1 MNNPSGLFGGFDP
14 FDDSDPDEPELIIPE
29 GWEERAPAGWEW
41 ESLWEAVEEGDH
53 VYTDQR
59 VRESIDATIDPRVI
73 LDDGLFPGFNL
84 QADRFT
90 ATTIFI
96 PEMLITAR
104 AMKAGLALIRPL
116 LAARAEKPVGTFV
129 IGTVLGD
136 MHDIGQSIVTI
147 MLENAGFKV
156 INLGTD
162 VKPDIFIETAEKHNA
177 DLVGFSALLSTTVYY
192 QKVTIEE
199 FQKAGHRD
207 KVKILIGGAPTTQ
220 DWADECGADGWGKD
234 AVEAVSLAL
243 RLVQE
248 QRES

>member
-1 MNNPSGLFGGFDP
+1 MS
-14 FDDSDPDEPELIIPE
+14 EPQLMIPE
-29 GWEERAPAGWEW
+29 GWQTRAPEGWEW
-41 ESLWEAVEEGDH
+41 ESLWSAVENGDH
-53 VYTDQR
+53 KYADKR
-59 VRESIDATIDPRVI
+59 VREAIDAGIDPRVI

-84 QADRFT
+84 QGDRFS
-90 ATTIFI
+90 AQIIFI

-129 IGTVLGD
+129 MGTVLGD

-147 MLENAGFKV
+147 MLENGGFNV

-162 VKPDIFIETAEKHNA
+162 VHPDKFIETAKKEKA

-192 QKVTIEE
+192 QKVTIDE
-199 FQKAGHRD
+199 FIKAGHRN
-207 KVKILIGGAPTTQ
+207 KVKILIGGAPTSPE
-220 DWADECGADGWGKD
+220 WASECGADGWGKD
-234 AVEAVSLAL
+234 AMEAVKLAK

-248 QRES
+248 PRQPWE

>member
-1 MNNPSGLFGGFDP
+1 MT
-14 FDDSDPDEPELIIPE
+14 EPVLQIPE
-29 GWEERAPAGWEW
+29 GWEGRAPEGWEW
-41 ESLWEAVEEGDH
+41 QTLWDAVETGDH
-53 VYTDQR
+53 IYTDER
-59 VRESIDATIDPRVI
+59 VKQAIDADIDPRHI

-84 QADRFT
+84 QGDRFSEQI
-90 ATTIFI
+90 IFI

-116 LAARAEKPVGTFV
+116 LAANDEKPVGTFI

-147 MLENAGFKV
+147 MLENAGFEV
-156 INLGTD
+156 VNLGTD
-162 VKPDIFIETAEKHNA
+162 VHPDRFIEAALEHQA

-199 FQKAGHRD
+199 FEKAGHRD
-207 KVKILIGGAPTTQ
+207 KVKIMIGGAPTTQ

-234 AVEAVSLAL
+234 AMEAVRLAL
-243 RLVQE
+243 TLVKE
-248 QRES
+248 PKEAWA

>member
-1 MNNPSGLFGGFDP
+1 MFDEMEL
-14 FDDSDPDEPELIIPE
+14 DDPVLQIPE
-29 GWEERAPAGWEW
+29 GWESRAPENWEW
-41 ESLWEAVEEGDH
+41 ETLWDAVEYGDH
-53 VYTDQR
+53 VYTDSR
-59 VRESIDATIDPRVI
+59 VQEAIEANIDPRVI

-84 QADRFT
+84 QADRFS
-90 ATTIFI
+90 AQVIFI

-116 LAARAEKPVGTFV
+116 LAANAEKPVGTFV

-147 MLENAGFKV
+147 MLENAGFRV

-162 VKPDIFIETAEKHNA
+162 VHPDRFIQTAREENA

-199 FQKAGHRD
+199 FQNAGDRD
-207 KVKILIGGAPTTQ
+207 KVKILIGGAPTTP
-220 DWADECGADGWGKD
+220 DWAEECGADGWGKD
-234 AVEAVSLAL
+234 AVDAVRLAL
-243 RLVQE
+243 RLVE
-248 QRES
+248 QPRVAWNSDAG

>member
-1 MNNPSGLFGGFDP
+1 MFEVHEGQ
-14 FDDSDPDEPELIIPE
+14 PELIIPD
-29 GWEERAPAGWEW
+29 GWESRAPESWEW
-41 ESLWEAVEEGDH
+41 ETLWEAVEVGDH
-53 VYTDQR
+53 IYTDQR
-59 VRESIDATIDPRVI
+59 VRQAIEADIDPRII

-84 QADRFT
+84 QADRFS
-90 ATTIFI
+90 AQEIFI

-116 LAARAEKPVGTFV
+116 LAAKAEKPVGTFV

-147 MLENAGFKV
+147 MLENAGFNV

-162 VKPDIFIETAEKHNA
+162 VHPDRFIETAQQHGA

-199 FQKAGHRD
+199 FQKAGFRD
-207 KVKILIGGAPTTQ
+207 NVKILIGGAPTTQ
-220 DWADECGADGWGKD
+220 EWASECGADGWGKD
-234 AVEAVSLAL
+234 AVDAVRLAL
-243 RLVQE
+243 NLVE
-248 QRES
+248 QPRSSWS